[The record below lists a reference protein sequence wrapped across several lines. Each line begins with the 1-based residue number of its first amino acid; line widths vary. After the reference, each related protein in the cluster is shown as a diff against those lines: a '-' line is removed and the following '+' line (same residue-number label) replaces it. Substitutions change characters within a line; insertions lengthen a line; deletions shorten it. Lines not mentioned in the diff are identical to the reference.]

1 VKEAERMIKTA
12 DVVIIGGGISGVS
25 IAYNLAKKGV
35 RNVAVIEKGYLASGS
50 TGRCGAGIRQQWGTE
65 MNCKIAKFAC
75 ELFENANEELEY
87 DGDIEFKQGGYL
99 MISSTEKE
107 HEQFK
112 KNVELQNS
120 LGIPSRLLN
129 LEEAKEIVP
138 FLNTDGLISATFCQ
152 KDGHLNPF
160 HTTEA
165 FARAAERLGVK
176 IYKFTEVT
184 DIVIENGKVKGV
196 KTTKG
201 DISTNIVVN
210 GAGGYSQAIGK
221 MAGIELPVY
230 SERHQI
236 LVTEAI
242 EQVLGP
248 MVMSFSLNL
257 YCQQVP
263 HGGLLMGRG
272 DEGEPRDLRI
282 TSGWHFLEEMA
293 KTITGILP
301 PLKNARM
308 IRQWAGIYN
317 ITPDRQPILGPVDG
331 VEGYYLAVGFSGHG
345 FMFGPATGV
354 LIAESIL
361 GEETTL
367 PIDML
372 HLNRFERGELIFEPS
387 VV

>member
-1 VKEAERMIKTA
+1 MINKAE
-12 DVVIIGGGISGVS
+12 VVIVGGGISGIA

-35 RNVAVIEKGYLASGS
+35 KDVVVIEKGYLASGA

-75 ELFENANEELEY
+75 DLFENGNEELQY

-99 MISSTEKE
+99 LLASTEKE
-107 HEQFK
+107 HKQFL
-112 KNVELQNS
+112 KNIELQNS

-129 LEEAKEIVP
+129 LDEAKEIVP
-138 FLNTDGLISATFCQ
+138 YLNTDGLVSTAFCQ

-160 HTTEA
+160 LTTDA
-165 FARAAERLGVK
+165 YAKAAKRLGVK
-176 IYKFTEVT
+176 IYTHTNVT
-184 DIVIENGKVKGV
+184 DIRMEGSKIKEVVTDKGS
-196 KTTKG
+196 
-201 DISTNIVVN
+201 ISTNIVVN
-210 GAGGYSQAIGK
+210 AAGGNAQDICK
-221 MAGIELPVY
+221 MVGVDLPVY

-242 EQVLGP
+242 EEVLKP

-263 HGGLLMGRG
+263 HGGLIMGRG
-272 DEGEPRDLRI
+272 DEGEPRDGRI
-282 TSGWHFLEEMA
+282 TAGWHFLDEMT
-293 KTITGILP
+293 KTITDILP
-301 PLKNARM
+301 PLKNVRM
-308 IRQWAGIYN
+308 LRQWAGLYN
-317 ITPDRQPILGPVDG
+317 ITPDRQPILGPVDE
-331 VEGYYLAVGFSGHG
+331 VEGLFLAVGFSGHG

-354 LIAESIL
+354 LLAENIL
-361 GEETTL
+361 GEDMTL

-372 HLNRFERGELIFEPS
+372 HINRFERGELIFEPS